1 VWLYL
6 DFLFRSQ
13 FMENLKE
20 YSFGDGIPEGTRV
33 YILNDAEEMVDA
45 WKVAQVSAGNSLPS
59 TLPTSGAVFPPVKP
73 PASNLST
80 AQPPPH
86 IATVLDKHA
95 PNTGPSQPHVQLQ
108 PMVTLPGAITSPGS
122 NFFHT
127 PSLGLSDSLK
137 RPGPLQP
144 IGSENGLLSGTLGP
158 AYRSSLR
165 HKVIASA
172 SAAAVV
178 SRETA
183 RRCMFGISGVL
194 RTAAAGSDIA
204 GKFPYPI
211 LLRMYADVLPDKG
224 SLVEGDYLLSKRS
237 WWQCVVTVIAKEAEK
252 ARQTQATE
260 DNDEDER

>member
-1 VWLYL
+1 
-6 DFLFRSQ
+6 
-13 FMENLKE
+13 MENLKE

-33 YILNDAEEMVDA
+33 YIFNDAEEMVDA
-45 WKVAQVSAGNSLPS
+45 WKVAQVSAGNVLPS
-59 TLPTSGAVFPPVKP
+59 TLPGAGAVFPELKP
-73 PASNLST
+73 GTASLTT

-86 IATVLDKHA
+86 VATVLDKHA
-95 PNTGPSQPHVQLQ
+95 PNTGPGQRVA
-108 PMVTLPGAITSPGS
+108 TLPGAITSPGS
-122 NFFHT
+122 FFHT
-127 PSLGLSDSLK
+127 PSLGLGESLK
-137 RPGPLQP
+137 RPGLLQP
-144 IGSENGLLSGTLGP
+144 LGSEGAMLGGTIGP
-158 AYRSSLR
+158 TYRSSLR

-172 SAAAVV
+172 SAAAAV

-211 LLRMYADVLPDKG
+211 LLRMYADLLPDKN

-252 ARQTQATE
+252 ARQAQATE
-260 DNDEDER
+260 DNDEGDT